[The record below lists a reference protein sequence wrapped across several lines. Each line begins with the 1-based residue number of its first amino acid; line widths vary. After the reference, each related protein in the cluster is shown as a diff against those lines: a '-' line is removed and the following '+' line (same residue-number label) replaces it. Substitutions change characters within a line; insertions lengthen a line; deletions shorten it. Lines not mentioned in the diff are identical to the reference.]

1 VTRALLVDLGKV
13 LVGFDHQITC
23 DRLEAATGLPAD
35 RFRPVLFGELE
46 AGFDRGTL
54 SREEFFRACE
64 ARAGLPRLPDEVWVG
79 AWRDIF
85 HPLPGA
91 VAALSRVRAGVRR
104 ILVSNTNELHWDGVL
119 SVFSPRDL
127 FDDLVLSF
135 RVGAVKPEPAF
146 WDAAVAAA
154 GCEPRECLYADD
166 RPELVAVA
174 AAWGIPGFVVS
185 GPDSIAGG
193 LAERGLLDAPAE
205 APGIPGAAATFGFAG
220 EAEP

>member
-1 VTRALLVDLGKV
+1 MTRALLVDLGKV

-23 DRLEAATGLPAD
+23 DRLEAATGVPAALL
-35 RFRPVLFGELE
+35 RPVLFGDLE
-46 AGFDRGTL
+46 AAFDRGAL
-54 SREEFFRACE
+54 SREAFFRACE
-64 ARAGLPRLPDEVWVG
+64 GRAGLPCLPDEVWVG

-85 HPLPGA
+85 HSLPGA

-119 SVFSPRDL
+119 SVFPVQGL

-146 WDAAVAAA
+146 WDAALAAA

-166 RPELVAVA
+166 RPELVAA
-174 AAWGIPGFVVS
+174 AAARGIPGVVVS
-185 GPDSIAGG
+185 GPDSFAAG
-193 LAERGLLDAPAE
+193 LAGRGLLDRPAGT
-205 APGIPGAAATFGFAG
+205 PGIPGAAATFETRG
-220 EAEP
+220 EGAP